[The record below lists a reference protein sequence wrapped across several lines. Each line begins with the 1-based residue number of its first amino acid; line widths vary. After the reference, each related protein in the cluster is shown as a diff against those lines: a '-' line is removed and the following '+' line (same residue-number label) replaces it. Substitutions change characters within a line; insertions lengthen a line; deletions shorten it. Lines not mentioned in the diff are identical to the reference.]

1 MNTEPKLSPAD
12 ERAYARLTPYIR
24 RACDSRPSPAVL
36 AAIHAAGERKVRRS
50 HILPFVRLAAAAAA
64 MVVVSLT
71 GWLLRSNRFAET
83 QRQVALMDDML
94 FLCAGDQPQ
103 PEAGV
108 PSDKR
113 EDVARRLLNLQGLDG
128 LSAPAPETAAE
139 PLSLPS
145 TESQSRNT
153 PGLQAQKCG

>member
-1 MNTEPKLSPAD
+1 MNTELKLSPAD
-12 ERAYARLTPYIR
+12 ERACARLTPYVR
-24 RACDSRPSPAVL
+24 QACDSLPSPAVL
-36 AAIHAAGERKVRRS
+36 ATIHAAARRKVSHS

-64 MVVVSLT
+64 MLMVTLT
-71 GWLLRSNRFAET
+71 GWLLRSSRIAET

-94 FLCAGDQPQ
+94 FLCAGDQTP
-103 PEAGV
+103 PEAV

-145 TESQSRNT
+145 TESQSHNT
-153 PGLQAQKCG
+153 LGLQAQKYG